1 MIPSDPPP
9 SPGRGHRRSRLVLKL
24 LASAGILGLVGI
36 MAGAGTMS
44 SLNDTAANPGNTFT
58 SGSVNVTDNDAGTA
72 LASFAAGKPGTTA
85 SGCVNVTYTGTLPA
99 AVRLYA
105 TTTGT
110 GLGAYVDL
118 KITRGKFT
126 GTPAAASCT
135 GFTADTTDYGNGAG
149 IIYNGLLS
157 SMGATP
163 ATGVVDPLASSPATW
178 AAGEVHAYKVQ
189 VTLRDDAGGQG
200 KNATTAFSWIATNT

>member
-1 MIPSDPPP
+1 
-9 SPGRGHRRSRLVLKL
+9 VLKL
-24 LASAGILGLVGI
+24 LASAGILGLIGV

-44 SLNDTAANPGNTFT
+44 SLNDSATNPGNTFT
-58 SGSVNVTDNDAGTA
+58 SGSVKLTDNDAGTA
-72 LASFAAGKPGTTA
+72 LATFAAGKPGTTA
-85 SGCVNVTYTGTLPA
+85 TGCVNVTYGGTLPA
-99 AVRLYA
+99 GVRLYG

-110 GLGAYVDL
+110 GLGGYIDL

-126 GTPAAASCT
+126 GTPAAGSCT

-149 IIYNGLLS
+149 IVYTGLLS
-157 SMGATP
+157 ALGSSA

-178 AAGEVHAYKVQ
+178 AAGDVHAYKGQ

-200 KNATTAFSWIATNT
+200 KNATTAFTWIATNT